1 MSLQTNVPV
10 VNDLQKDLAK
20 IFADLSL
27 IDGDIPLTSLSSSN
41 FSGRKSDGLDEYL
54 SAKSGPD
61 NVSQNTTAPQSFDSP
76 VSRRKA
82 IFNKKRS
89 KKRTE
94 KNNLDGFKIGD
105 RVVIWKDRIAKI
117 RRTIYEGKS
126 GSVTRATKLYV
137 WVLLDFNGEVKQKAN
152 HMVSH
157 DKIWIYIRVYLV
169 TRNIFN
175 IYFIYIGD

>member
-1 MSLQTNVPV
+1 MSLQTKVPV
-10 VNDLQKDLAK
+10 VNDLRKDLAK
-20 IFADLSL
+20 LLADLSL

-94 KNNLDGFKIGD
+94 KNNLDGFKIRD
-105 RVVIWKDRIAKI
+105 RVVIRKD
-117 RRTIYEGKS
+117 
-126 GSVTRATKLYV
+126 
-137 WVLLDFNGEVKQKAN
+137 
-152 HMVSH
+152 H
-157 DKIWIYIRVYLV
+157 
-169 TRNIFN
+169 
-175 IYFIYIGD
+175 IG